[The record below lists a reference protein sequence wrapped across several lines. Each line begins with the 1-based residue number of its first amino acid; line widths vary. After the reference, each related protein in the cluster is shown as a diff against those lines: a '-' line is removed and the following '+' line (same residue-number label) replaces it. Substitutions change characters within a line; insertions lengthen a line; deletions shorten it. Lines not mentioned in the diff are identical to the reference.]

1 MCFAIREGHLFRT
14 AQLFYLNHLHSVLSI
29 SSHHFGITLNFES
42 SKMLST
48 ATRLV
53 FFFLLLSL
61 LIAKSSAA
69 SFACNND
76 DNCAGCSEDGDGNPV
91 DGSNDCYWVAETGN
105 GGECRKKSGHG
116 HCQVNDDDDDDDD
129 DDDYGACCCY
139 HNPGQWEYFCTTPE
153 NCEYHGDTC
162 EDISNCESI
171 FDGCKDMDDDDDDDE
186 EALHFFIGL
195 IAVLLPVVLCCC
207 CGCCYYNHK
216 KRASANVHGTPQGK
230 PVTPTFQQ
238 PEQHQQQENP
248 KPITLTFQQPEQ
260 PELMGLQMT
269 KTPQEQPQ
277 QQMQLQMQQQ
287 MQPQIAVPM
296 VPALAVAPVAVPV
309 TIMPAPVPA
318 PVPAPAAA
326 PVPAPEAAP
335 VPAPVEMVE
344 VDVPFWGGGTAV
356 SVIYKDR
363 LIMVD
368 VPKDAPPGTK
378 MMLPVP
384 ESEL

>member
-1 MCFAIREGHLFRT
+1 
-14 AQLFYLNHLHSVLSI
+14 
-29 SSHHFGITLNFES
+29 
-42 SKMLST
+42 MLST
-48 ATRLV
+48 AKRLV
-53 FFFLLLSL
+53 FFTLLFSL

-76 DNCAGCSEDGDGNPV
+76 DSCAGCYEDGDGNPV
-91 DGSNDCYWVAETGN
+91 DGSNDCYWEAVTGN

-116 HCQVNDDDDDDDD
+116 HCQVNDDDYDDDDDD

-162 EDISNCESI
+162 EDISNCES
-171 FDGCKDMDDDDDDDE
+171 FNSCKDMDDDDDDDDDD
-186 EALHFFIGL
+186 EALHLIVGL
-195 IAVLLPVVLCCC
+195 IVMLLPVVLCCC
-207 CGCCYYNHK
+207 CCCLYYNNK
-216 KRASANVHGTPQGK
+216 KKASANVHGTPQEK
-230 PVTPTFQQ
+230 PVTLTFQQ

-248 KPITLTFQQPEQ
+248 KPITLTFQQPVQ

-269 KTPQEQPQ
+269 KTP
-277 QQMQLQMQQQ
+277 QQQ

-296 VPALAVAPVAVPV
+296 VPALAAAPVAVPV
-309 TIMPAPVPA
+309 PIMPALA
-318 PVPAPAAA
+318 AAPAAA
-326 PVPAPEAAP
+326 PVL
-335 VPAPVEMVE
+335 APVEMVE